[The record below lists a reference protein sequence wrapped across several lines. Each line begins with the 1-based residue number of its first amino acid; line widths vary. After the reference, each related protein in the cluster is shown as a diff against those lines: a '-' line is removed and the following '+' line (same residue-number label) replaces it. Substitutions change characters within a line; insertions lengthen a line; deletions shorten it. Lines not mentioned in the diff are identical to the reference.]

1 MRFTFGLNKKKLI
14 LNYKVNKKYNMKFYW
29 LALISIFTM
38 IFFSLSCKKAENP
51 KAIVKVV
58 NFQNYGIKD
67 ALVIVYAGDSINSEF
82 YIDPIKKI
90 KIDSA
95 YTNAKGEAEFEF
107 TNESVFQV
115 LAKKQIGSSMYSGE
129 AVLYLKNDKI
139 EEKTVVLGKE

>member
-1 MRFTFGLNKKKLI
+1 
-14 LNYKVNKKYNMKFYW
+14 MKFYW
-29 LALISIFTM
+29 LALISIFIT
-38 IFFSLSCKKAENP
+38 IFFSVSCKKAENP

-58 NFQNYGIKD
+58 NAQNYGIKD
-67 ALVIVYAGDSINSEF
+67 ALVIVFAGDSINDSL
-82 YIDPIKKI
+82 YVDPIKKI

-107 TNESVFQV
+107 ANESVFHV

-139 EEKTVVLGKE
+139 EEKTIIIEKQ